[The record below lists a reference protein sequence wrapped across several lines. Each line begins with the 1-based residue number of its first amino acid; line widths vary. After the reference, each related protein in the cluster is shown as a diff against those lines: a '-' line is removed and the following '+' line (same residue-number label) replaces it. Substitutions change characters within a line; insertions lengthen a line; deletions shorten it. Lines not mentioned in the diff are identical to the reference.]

1 MSYKLYEHEKAEKF
15 LYKHK
20 NDKKLLL
27 RINKK
32 IMEILKNPH
41 HPNFKE
47 LKSNKCP
54 KCQRAKVGEYR
65 IIFYIFYVSERN
77 QSIEII
83 DIIPRKNNYRLF

>member
-1 MSYKLYEHEKAEKF
+1 MSYKLYEHEKVEKF

-20 NDKKLLL
+20 NDKKLLQ

-54 KCQRAKVGEYR
+54 NVKEQRQGN
-65 IIFYIFYVSERN
+65 IG
-77 QSIEII
+77 
-83 DIIPRKNNYRLF
+83 LFFMYPK

>member
-1 MSYKLYEHEKAEKF
+1 MSYKLYEHEKVEKF

-65 IIFYIFYVSERN
+65 IIFYVSERN